1 MIDILVVDDHAVVR
15 EGLRYLLTD
24 GVEFAVVG
32 EAASGQEALACLRER
47 RVDIILLDLFMPDS
61 DGLRTL
67 YLIKQQAPEVP
78 VLLFSGAPETE
89 HALACLDAGAAGF
102 ASKDSDPAELRD
114 AIRRVA
120 AGGKYLGAKLTLQ
133 LIRGETT
140 SRNPELQHLTEREQ
154 EVMRGIAR
162 GESLTA
168 LAESLGLS
176 IKTISTHRRRL
187 LDKLQLS
194 GNAEL
199 VRYAM
204 RRGLD

>member
-15 EGLRYLLTD
+15 EGLRYLLAD

-32 EAASGQEALACLRER
+32 EAANGQEALAYLRER

-61 DGLRTL
+61 VGLRTL
-67 YLIKQQAPEVP
+67 RLIKQQAPAVP
-78 VLLFSGAPETE
+78 VLLFSGAPEAE
-89 HALACLDAGAAGF
+89 HALACLAAGAAGF
-102 ASKDSDPAELRD
+102 ASKDSDPAELRQ
-114 AIRRVA
+114 AIRRVV
-120 AGGKYLGAKLTLQ
+120 AGDNYLGPGLAVQ
-133 LIRGETT
+133 LVRGEDGLGDPALRRLST
-140 SRNPELQHLTEREQ
+140 RER

-176 IKTISTHRRRL
+176 IKTVSTHRRRL
-187 LDKLQLS
+187 LDKLRLS

-199 VRYAM
+199 VRYALRHGM
-204 RRGLD
+204 D